1 MEEMMTCPHCSGK
14 HKSRSDEEKK
24 ALITRLR
31 KIEGQIRGIEKM
43 VEDDLYCADI
53 LMQVAAA
60 TSALNSFNKVLLA
73 RHIKTCVKQDILDGS
88 EEKIDE
94 LCTMLQKLMK

>member
-1 MEEMMTCPHCSGK
+1 METNTCTTCYSK
-14 HKSRSDEEKK
+14 HTERSEQEKK

-31 KIEGQIRGIEKM
+31 KVEGQIRGIEKM
-43 VEDDLYCADI
+43 VEDDLYCPDI

-60 TSALNSFNKVLLA
+60 TCALNSFNKVLLA
-73 RHIKTCVKQDILDGS
+73 RHIKTCVQQDILEGN

-94 LCTMLQKLMK
+94 LCAMLQKLMK